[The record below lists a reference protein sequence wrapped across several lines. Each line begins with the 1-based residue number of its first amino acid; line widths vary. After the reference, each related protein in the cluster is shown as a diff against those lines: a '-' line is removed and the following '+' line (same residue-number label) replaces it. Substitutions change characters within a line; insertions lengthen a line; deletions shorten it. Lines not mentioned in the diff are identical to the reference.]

1 MGREQWPQSLPWRI
15 VRSEK
20 HLWGQAECKRS
31 KGKGKRTTL
40 PSRPLAWRWGTG
52 GNWEELGGLTG
63 THPAPRQQA
72 PPVTPPGGPRADW
85 LKDQPLGLQGD
96 PAPHSSWSP
105 RGLPA
110 CPGSHSSG
118 QFWAPGLF
126 SSPRSSAS
134 ANQPPPPLTTLP
146 PPPPPSRR
154 ELRGANRG
162 TAAARGESAQRRAD
176 AAARSPPGLRPCRGS
191 RPGAPAARAGAVAV
205 AW

>member
-134 ANQPPPPLTTLP
+134 AKPPPHQPPSKQVSEPCWAEPRLGSSLQRSFSLP
-146 PPPPPSRR
+146 SAFS
-154 ELRGANRG
+154 EGLVSGDSLG
-162 TAAARGESAQRRAD
+162 AAADGI
-176 AAARSPPGLRPCRGS
+176 
-191 RPGAPAARAGAVAV
+191 
-205 AW
+205 

>member
-1 MGREQWPQSLPWRI
+1 MFREHLFSTCCVLSWERVVGREQWPQSLPWRI

-96 PAPHSSWSP
+96 PAPHSSWSTRVP
-105 RGLPA
+105 GLPQLRSVL
-110 CPGSHSSG
+110 GSG
-118 QFWAPGLF
+118 PLQFAPVF
-126 SSPRSSAS
+126 SLSQA
-134 ANQPPPPLTTLP
+134 
-146 PPPPPSRR
+146 
-154 ELRGANRG
+154 
-162 TAAARGESAQRRAD
+162 
-176 AAARSPPGLRPCRGS
+176 
-191 RPGAPAARAGAVAV
+191 APAPAPEQAGL
-205 AW
+205 